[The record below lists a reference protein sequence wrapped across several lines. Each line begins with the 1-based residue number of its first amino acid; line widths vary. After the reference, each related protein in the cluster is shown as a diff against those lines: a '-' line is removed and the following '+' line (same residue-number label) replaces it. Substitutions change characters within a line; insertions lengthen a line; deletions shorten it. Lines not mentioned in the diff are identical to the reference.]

1 MNLDVPNIII
11 AEIAYAQDDYGGE
24 ENDGLDASNDDS
36 GDSHD
41 DDSSNTDDDSSN
53 TDDEGGDDSYDDSGN
68 SYNGD
73 IGDTYDEADSYDD
86 SGEYGGDS
94 QLTPNGT
101 PSEGNSN
108 NYPLYDDQQSPIAND
123 TTPSMEPSLNPP
135 PDTPNDLPPSS
146 PITDTPSA
154 VPPDQPPVNSLVD
167 TPPDTP
173 NDLPPSSPITDT
185 PSAVPPDQPPVNS
198 LVDTPPDTPNDLPPS
213 SPITDTPSAVPPD
226 QPPVNSL
233 VDTPPD
239 TPNDLPPSSP
249 ITDTPSAVPPDQPP
263 VNSLV
268 DTPPDTPNDLPPSS
282 PITDTPSAV
291 PPDQPPVNSLVDT
304 PPDTPNDLPPSSPI
318 TDTPSA
324 VPPVNSCHMR
334 IEIHTEQCNGTLPT
348 YDNPNVVS
356 GNGTITIRKL
366 ASTSNELIP
375 NSSYLITPNPY
386 TITGGSYLVNDND
399 INDFDTTE
407 GEVTLENIRF
417 SPYDIQEVDMSNQ
430 SQNYILHDISISVN
444 KNLPDPVI
452 NIVENHD
459 LGKVLPYEQ
468 IPFQYIIELKNSV
481 VDDPKLIADKYN
493 SRGAELVYVFKHA
506 FKGLTLRIMDDVLF
520 KELANDPNVLSIE
533 PDQEGHIASSS
544 ITQGTSFDQKSLQT
558 IPTGLGRVDEFIEN
572 ENQSEV
578 GSVRNMSLLSSTS
591 NINADIAIIDT
602 GISNSHPDLNIY
614 RSETFVENTT
624 SANDDN
630 GHGSHV
636 AGTAARYR

>member
-1 MNLDVPNIII
+1 MMRTINLHGSKRL
-11 AEIAYAQDDYGGE
+11 Q
-24 ENDGLDASNDDS
+24 
-36 GDSHD
+36 H
-41 DDSSNTDDDSSN
+41 
-53 TDDEGGDDSYDDSGN
+53 
-68 SYNGD
+68 
-73 IGDTYDEADSYDD
+73 
-86 SGEYGGDS
+86 
-94 QLTPNGT
+94 QTP
-101 PSEGNSN
+101 
-108 NYPLYDDQQSPIAND
+108 
-123 TTPSMEPSLNPP
+123 
-135 PDTPNDLPPSS
+135 
-146 PITDTPSA
+146 
-154 VPPDQPPVNSLVD
+154 
-167 TPPDTP
+167 
-173 NDLPPSSPITDT
+173 
-185 PSAVPPDQPPVNS
+185 
-198 LVDTPPDTPNDLPPS
+198 
-213 SPITDTPSAVPPD
+213 
-226 QPPVNSL
+226 
-233 VDTPPD
+233 
-239 TPNDLPPSSP
+239 
-249 ITDTPSAVPPDQPP
+249 
-263 VNSLV
+263 
-268 DTPPDTPNDLPPSS
+268 
-282 PITDTPSAV
+282 
-291 PPDQPPVNSLVDT
+291 
-304 PPDTPNDLPPSSPI
+304 
-318 TDTPSA
+318 
-324 VPPVNSCHMR
+324 
-334 IEIHTEQCNGTLPT
+334 
-348 YDNPNVVS
+348 
-356 GNGTITIRKL
+356 
-366 ASTSNELIP
+366 
-375 NSSYLITPNPY
+375 YLITPNPY

-602 GISNSHPDLNIY
+602 GISNSHPDLNVY
-614 RSETFVENTT
+614 RSKTFVENTT

-636 AGTAARYR
+636 AGTAAAYR

>member
-1 MNLDVPNIII
+1 
-11 AEIAYAQDDYGGE
+11 
-24 ENDGLDASNDDS
+24 
-36 GDSHD
+36 
-41 DDSSNTDDDSSN
+41 
-53 TDDEGGDDSYDDSGN
+53 
-68 SYNGD
+68 
-73 IGDTYDEADSYDD
+73 
-86 SGEYGGDS
+86 
-94 QLTPNGT
+94 
-101 PSEGNSN
+101 
-108 NYPLYDDQQSPIAND
+108 
-123 TTPSMEPSLNPP
+123 
-135 PDTPNDLPPSS
+135 
-146 PITDTPSA
+146 
-154 VPPDQPPVNSLVD
+154 LVD

-226 QPPVNSL
+226 Q
-233 VDTPPD
+233 
-239 TPNDLPPSSP
+239 
-249 ITDTPSAVPPDQPP
+249 
-263 VNSLV
+263 
-268 DTPPDTPNDLPPSS
+268 
-282 PITDTPSAV
+282 
-291 PPDQPPVNSLVDT
+291 
-304 PPDTPNDLPPSSPI
+304 
-318 TDTPSA
+318 
-324 VPPVNSCHMR
+324 PPVNSCHMR

-444 KNLPDPVI
+444 KNLPNPVI

-468 IPFQYIIELKNSV
+468 IPFQYIIELKNNV

-602 GISNSHPDLNIY
+602 GISNSHPDLNVY
-614 RSETFVENTT
+614 RSKTFVENTT

-636 AGTAARYR
+636 AGTAAAIDNSLGVIGIAPGARLWALKVCDIRGDCPVSSQIRALDYVIEHSQEIDVVNLSIENNKSSLLNKAIEKAVSMGVTIVAAAGNSAIDASSTSPASAREVIAVSAIADSDGRCGGLGRVTFAGRDDTFANYSNFGPSIDISAPGTEIFSTFIKDEYGLESGTSMAAPHVTGYSALYKAEYPLATPLEIKNALINAASLPSTPCNGKSRGGYFSNDSDGFEEPLLFVNRVGL